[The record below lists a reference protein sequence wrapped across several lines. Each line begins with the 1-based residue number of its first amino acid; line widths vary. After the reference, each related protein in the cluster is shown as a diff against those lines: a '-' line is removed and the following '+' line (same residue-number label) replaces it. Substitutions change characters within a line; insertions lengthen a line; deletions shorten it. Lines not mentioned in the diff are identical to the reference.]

1 MGFSKQEYWHGL
13 PLPPPGD
20 LPDSGIEPGSLMSTS
35 LAGEF
40 FTTSATREAQ
50 YLANYLS
57 VCRNFAFVFLTF
69 LYFIGKVGI
78 LILFTS

>member
-1 MGFSKQEYWHGL
+1 MGFSTQEYWSGL
-13 PLPPPGD
+13 PLSPSGD
-20 LPDSGIEPGSLMSTS
+20 LPDAGIEPGSLMSTA

-40 FTTSATREAQ
+40 FTTSANREAQ

-57 VCRNFAFVFLTF
+57 VCRTFLFLTF

-78 LILFTS
+78 VILFTS